1 MHASAAYLD
10 DMQQGCLSPKS
21 CDDRQLQTG
30 EMIIDMID
38 AKIRAWYAYGMGTS
52 VGTCGQQWPTRY
64 EFEQGA
70 KFNRWFR
77 HSLATRAIPG
87 QDLLLGFN
95 IFYAA
100 VFSIEAGMR
109 LFVQGPL
116 GYVWQ
121 HSDWAWNWLDMFAA
135 RHTCLARRWFRWG
148 TIAAGLQGCTLKKR
162 YSK

>member
-1 MHASAAYLD
+1 
-10 DMQQGCLSPKS
+10 MQQGCLSPKS

-38 AKIRAWYAYGMGTS
+38 AKIRAWYAYDMGTS

-135 RHTCLARRWFRWG
+135 RHTLVWHEDGFGGVRL
-148 TIAAGLQGCTLKKR
+148 LQVCRGAHLKICILNNNDDNN
-162 YSK
+162 SS